1 MNSDLIL
8 FARRMKNLRTKRN
21 LTMEKL
27 AELCDL
33 TPNHIAKLEAAK
45 SNPSFLSLSKI
56 ATALNVEIKE
66 LFNFDELQDENYI
79 KDEFNKLIKYSSPE
93 HIKLLYKI
101 HKDIIN

>member
-1 MNSDLIL
+1 MESDLIL
-8 FARRMKNLRTKRN
+8 FSKKLRTLRKKRK

-45 SNPSFLSLSKI
+45 SNPSFLSISKI
-56 ATALNVEIKE
+56 AKALNVELKE
-66 LFNFDELQDENYI
+66 LFNFDELKDENFI
-79 KDEFNKLIKYSSPE
+79 KDEFEKLIKFSDSE
-93 HIKLLYKI
+93 HLRLLYKI